1 MRIENPAAQAHTRIG
16 WFRSVYNIPHA
27 FGIQSFVSELAHAA
41 GRDPKDFLLELIG
54 PARRF
59 EPHITVKNTN
69 YGEDPALYPIDTGR
83 LRRVVE
89 TVARGAG
96 WGRKLPKGHAGIA
109 AHRSFVSY
117 TAVVCEVQVDAD
129 GKITVPRVDIAID
142 CGPQVNPERVRS
154 QLEGAVVM
162 GPASRCTARSR
173 SGRPSG
179 AEQLQRL
186 PGAAHE
192 RGAARNPRASCRAG

>member
-54 PARRF
+54 AAFRAAHHGEEHELRRGSGAVSDRYRPAAARGRDGRARR
-59 EPHITVKNTN
+59 
-69 YGEDPALYPIDTGR
+69 R
-83 LRRVVE
+83 L
-89 TVARGAG
+89 
-96 WGRKLPKGHAGIA
+96 GRKLPKGTAGIA

-173 SGRPSG
+173 SRTAIRS
-179 AEQLQRL
+179 
-186 PGAAHE
+186 
-192 RGAARNPRASCRAG
+192 RATSTASRCCA